1 MDLNYIKVLAMSD
14 DDKITFDTT
23 KVTYGPGATVGGIQS
38 TSYDYAFDL
47 GSSTDTITIDANTIY
62 TGSGSGATTTFDTS
76 TLTDYTFD
84 TIESN
89 LIDPDVVERMCK
101 EYPALEV
108 TYRNFK
114 AVYDLVKQDYA
125 GKKEAGELDDDI
137 VF

>member
-1 MDLNYIKVLAMSD
+1 MND
-14 DDKITFDTT
+14 DDKQQLSFDLAETISIDTSYTNDTGSEYTFNLSDTT
-23 KVTYGPGATVGGIQS
+23 VG
-38 TSYDYAFDL
+38 
-47 GSSTDTITIDANTIY
+47 IDA
-62 TGSGSGATTTFDTS
+62 S
-76 TLTDYTFD
+76 TLSWDYG
-84 TIESN
+84 N
-89 LIDPDVVERMCK
+89 KIDPDRVEKMCK